1 MAFGLQTAA
10 LNAVTSALGL
20 RFDVS
25 PAWKFY
31 VEVLGVIIAEF
42 NECSGL
48 SMEREVKRVREGG
61 TNDFEW
67 LLPGQIVYGN
77 ITLKRGITYNRE
89 LWRWFRWG
97 ILDGQVWGVHSVPGA
112 GTVINLLKMA
122 GVIVPQGTHMS
133 IILGTVDGKKARH
146 WDVIGAI
153 PVKWTGPQM
162 QSGSD
167 QVAVEELEIAHQ
179 GIDLSLEMG
188 TPMSFFSASDNR
200 DLSSTA
206 PTSGLPEGDTY
217 YNAEGF
223 LDRDYSQ
230 IAIETPEGNE
240 FVKIEPKEEEEEQ
253 EKSAADEENPL
264 DYFNLDRVYS
274 GGSKEEASAEDS
286 AFWALRG
293 AGGEGEGGEGEGGEG
308 EGGEGDAAGTDGA
321 EA

>member
-10 LNAVTSALGL
+10 LNAVTNALGL

-67 LLPGQIVYGN
+67 LLPTQITYGN

-188 TPMSFFSASDNR
+188 TPMSFFSSSDAA
-200 DLSSTA
+200 DLSSEA
-206 PTSGLPEGDTY
+206 PSSALPTESY
-217 YNAEGF
+217 YNLYSAPGTAE
-223 LDRDYSQ
+223 
-230 IAIETPEGNE
+230 AAA
-240 FVKIEPKEEEEEQ
+240 EEEEET
-253 EKSAADEENPL
+253 EEEATFYTIERGYDEE
-264 DYFNLDRVYS
+264 
-274 GGSKEEASAEDS
+274 
-286 AFWALRG
+286 G
-293 AGGEGEGGEGEGGEG
+293 AGDETEDE
-308 EGGEGDAAGTDGA
+308 APA
-321 EA
+321 E

>member
-10 LNAVTSALGL
+10 LKAVSNALGM

-48 SMEREVKRVREGG
+48 NMEREVKRVREGG

-97 ILDGQVWGVHSVPGA
+97 MLDGQVWGVHSVPGA

-133 IILGTVDGKKARH
+133 IILGTVDGKTARH

-153 PVKWTGPQM
+153 PVKWTGPQL

-179 GIDLSLEMG
+179 GIDLSLIMG
-188 TPMSFFSASDNR
+188 TPMYLFGSDDSE

-206 PTSGLPEGDTY
+206 PTSALPTESY
-217 YNAEGF
+217 YNLYGAPGT
-223 LDRDYSQ
+223 
-230 IAIETPEGNE
+230 AAAP
-240 FVKIEPKEEEEEQ
+240 VAEEEEE
-253 EKSAADEENPL
+253 EEATQPENFWEIER
-264 DYFNLDRVYS
+264 DYSES
-274 GGSKEEASAEDS
+274 GDEEASAEDS
-286 AFWALRG
+286 AYWQMRA
-293 AGGEGEGGEGEGGEG
+293 AQEEAEEEGEEGEEGDEGEAEGGEAA
-308 EGGEGDAAGTDGA
+308 EGDGAGA
-321 EA
+321 